1 MKKLRNS
8 GTNRKYCK
16 INIHGLNSPVKK
28 QRFSEL
34 KKKKSRCV
42 LFIRI
47 TLEIYIQRNVNVQ
60 RRKSIYIIKSNEV
73 KAGVIILRSNKTD
86 RKAKR
91 HYNW

>member
-34 KKKKSRCV
+34 KKKKISLCTV
-42 LFIRI
+42 YKNYIGNLY
-47 TLEIYIQRNVNVQ
+47 TEKCECPKKEKYIYHKI
-60 RRKSIYIIKSNEV
+60 
-73 KAGVIILRSNKTD
+73 
-86 RKAKR
+86 
-91 HYNW
+91 